1 MVGALQWFSH
11 EVRQLK
17 LCMAGTLLWVLL
29 LETSF
34 THTFQHTLVA
44 SVPSLSQFLL
54 SLLAVNVLMKVEQLG
69 IHEVGNDFRITSVKL
84 YEQWC
89 TSVVFREVCSQAA

>member
-11 EVRQLK
+11 EIQS
-17 LCMAGTLLWVLL
+17 G
-29 LETSF
+29 SF

-69 IHEVGNDFRITSVKL
+69 LHEVGNDFRIISVKL
-84 YEQWC
+84 YEHGNFYP
-89 TSVVFREVCSQAA
+89 VHFVR